1 VREDPLR
8 PVNLAFDAAGDLL
21 VVSYEGDGTVYSF
34 RPDSSEQE
42 ITYLR
47 PVPGSRSKT
56 VRLFCPR
63 MYGADESS

>member
-1 VREDPLR
+1 MREDPLS

-21 VVSYEGDGTVYSF
+21 VVSYEGYGTVYSF

-47 PVPGSRSKT
+47 PARERSKT